1 MKKIVLILLAC
12 MLMVTMVSASADE
25 DDRVITVSGNATVSL
40 SADFA
45 EVQIGVNTRSESIQE
60 AQRQNAQAIA
70 DVLTAIY
77 ALGVEEKDVITSSFN
92 VYTESDYSSSLI
104 GRQTEK
110 VYYKVSN
117 MLHVVIRDISKAGQV
132 LDAAIAAGANQSY
145 GITFGSTQENEAYHK
160 ALTRAYED
168 AQKKAQTLAAAAGKT
183 LGDVMSI
190 NASQGGYGYG
200 VSNVYAAS
208 KEMAADTAIIGG
220 DITVN
225 AGVTVTWSFR

>member
-132 LDAAIAAGANQSY
+132 LDAAIAAGSNQSY

-168 AQKKAQTLAAAAGKT
+168 AQKKAQTLAEAAGKT
-183 LGDVMSI
+183 LGNVVSI
-190 NASQGGYGYG
+190 DASQGGYGYG

-225 AGVTVTWSFR
+225 AGVTVTWSFQ